1 MTFNYSRV
9 ANPNDQGKAGSR
21 QFGALGKFLS
31 PGMPHTGRWIKS
43 EADRDRL
50 FWANI
55 ARVTPIEPRS
65 ADGSEQHQDSYILQ
79 RDPDGCWFLD
89 QWKQDSAGMVR
100 PISAP
105 ATKRDGS
112 WRQPSENADTY
123 FIIEIS

>member
-9 ANPNDQGKAGSR
+9 ANPQDQGKAGSR

-43 EADRDRL
+43 EVDRDRL

-55 ARVTPIEPRS
+55 ARVTPIDPRS
-65 ADGSEQHQDSYILQ
+65 SDGAPRDQNAYILQ
-79 RDPDGCWFLD
+79 KDPDGCWFLD
-89 QWKQDSAGMVR
+89 QWKENSAGHVR

-105 ATKRDGS
+105 IADRDGS
-112 WRQPSENADTY
+112 WRKSSENADTY
-123 FIIEIS
+123 YIIEIS